1 MGLVWRLLRQHIS
14 IGQFVGFFFANLFGM
29 FIVLLGIQFYNDVIP
44 VFTAEDSFM
53 KADYVIISKKIGTA
67 STISG
72 ASNTFSDNEID
83 DVRSQNFIKDTGIFT
98 GNDFRVSATMG
109 VSGMNIL
116 NSEIFLQSVP
126 DRFVDTS
133 LDSWTYT
140 DGSKEVPIIIPRTY
154 INMYNFGFAQ
164 NRSLPKISDG
174 LVGMIDF
181 HLFIYGNGQD
191 DEYKGKVVGFTNR
204 MNEILVPEKFMK
216 WANEKY
222 ASKNA
227 SSPNRLIVEVTNPT
241 DENIAKYV
249 EKKGYEIDNDKLNA
263 EKTTYFLRM
272 IVLIVL
278 AIGLVISVLSFYILM
293 LSIYL
298 LVQKNAYKLENLL
311 LIGYSPLRVA
321 MPYQLLTI
329 GLNLLVL
336 VIALVVLVIVRKS
349 YMDIIY
355 VLFPQVED
363 CSMIPAVL
371 TGLVLF
377 LVVTLINQIAIY
389 GKVMNIWKRKE

>member
-72 ASNTFSDNEID
+72 ASNTFSDSEID
-83 DVRSQNFIKDTGIFT
+83 DVRSQNFIKDTGTFI

-109 VSGMNIL
+109 VSGTNIL

-133 LDSWTYT
+133 LDSWSYT
-140 DGSKEVPIIIPRTY
+140 EGSKEVPIIIPRTY

-181 HLFIYGNGQD
+181 HLFIYGNGQN

-222 ASKNA
+222 ASKSA

-311 LIGYSPLRVA
+311 LIGYSPWRVA

-336 VIALVVLVIVRKS
+336 VIAFVVLMVVRKS

-355 VLFPQVED
+355 VLFPQIED
-363 CSMIPAVL
+363 SSVLPAVL

>member
-53 KADYVIISKKIGTA
+53 KADYVILSKKIGMA

-83 DVRSQNFIKDTGIFT
+83 DVKAQGFIKDVGAFT

-109 VSGMNIL
+109 VSGTNIL

-126 DRFVDTS
+126 DRFVDTP
-133 LDSWTYT
+133 LDSWTYA

-222 ASKNA
+222 VSKNA

-336 VIALVVLVIVRKS
+336 VIALVVLMFVRKS

-355 VLFPQVED
+355 VLFPQIED
-363 CSMIPAVL
+363 SSMIPAVL
-371 TGLVLF
+371 TGLGLF
-377 LVVTLINQIAIY
+377 LVVTSINQIAVY
-389 GKVMNIWKRKE
+389 GKVMKIWKRKE